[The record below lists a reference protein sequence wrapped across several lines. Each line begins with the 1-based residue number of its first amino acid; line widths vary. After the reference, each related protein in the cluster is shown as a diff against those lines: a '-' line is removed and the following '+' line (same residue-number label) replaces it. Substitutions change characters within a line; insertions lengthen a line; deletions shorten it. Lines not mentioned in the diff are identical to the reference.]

1 MNELLKGLKTVSNL
15 TRTTNGAVTY
25 KSTMNKV
32 YDLFATGA
40 AMRQAS
46 DDDCINLFVRAYEED
61 ANLALKCLFY
71 LRDIRGGKLVA

>member
-1 MNELLKGLKTVSNL
+1 MSELLKGLKTVSNL

-40 AMRQAS
+40 AMR
-46 DDDCINLFVRAYEED
+46 
-61 ANLALKCLFY
+61 
-71 LRDIRGGKLVA
+71 

>member
-1 MNELLKGLKTVSNL
+1 MNQLLNALKEKENL
-15 TRTTNGAVTY
+15 TKTTNQALTY

-46 DDDCINLFVRAYEED
+46 DDDCINLFVSAYNEEPD
-61 ANLALKCLFY
+61 LALKCLFF
-71 LRDIRGGKLVA
+71 LRDVRGGKLVA